1 MTEWLCAQC
10 GKPGVPQSGYTLMDP
25 RYAVGQCTGDHV
37 GKQHLVRADVRTT
50 ERTRK
55 KRKKGQSK
63 RG

>member
-37 GKQHLVRADVRTT
+37 GKQHLVRADVHVTDKRA
-50 ERTRK
+50 RK
-55 KRKKGQSK
+55 KKKVKSK
-63 RG
+63 